1 MSRSS
6 SVSTKDKAGQS
17 KRPKPAKQR
26 RDDSDSFDVRSQYTP
41 FFPQQ
46 PVQGPTWAPAPQY
59 APMGPQQPFNGV
71 VQNNYQNPMPPQFVP
86 SAQQFNPVM
95 MNNGNMQP
103 YNSMPQVSKICYEVR
118 VPWLTKYSNI
128 LSNPKHDSS
137 HIVLQSL
144 HTALQSNRRQ
154 LLPSN
159 GNNHQ
164 STRVHT
170 NPIPGS
176 YNRHAFNPKTQSF
189 VPGNTGL
196 PVPQPMS
203 HHGSHHG
210 SPHHGSPHFNYNAFS
225 PPQQQY
231 SNGMGYSMTRQGSNN
246 SLPSYHASPHMAHR
260 SMMHQ
265 GMPQGMPQGVPQGV
279 PHGMAPQN
287 LPQGMHGMPQN
298 GQVGNHLPNY
308 GNPSTLPPKPPTGV

>member
-95 MNNGNMQP
+95 MNSGNIQP
-103 YNSMPQVSKICYEVR
+103 YNNMPQVSKIYCEFS

-128 LSNPKHDSS
+128 LSKHKHDSS
-137 HIVLQSL
+137 HTVLQSL
-144 HTALQSNRRQ
+144 HTGLLSNRRQ

-170 NPIPGS
+170 NPKDQWSEDPQTRFRTRLASCQVLQILQTQRVSIRYLVVIIGTHSIRRPSPLYPAMLVSRFLSRCHIMVLLTMGPHIMALHIS
-176 YNRHAFNPKTQSF
+176 TITPSLRHS
-189 VPGNTGL
+189 
-196 PVPQPMS
+196 S
-203 HHGSHHG
+203 
-210 SPHHGSPHFNYNAFS
+210 
-225 PPQQQY
+225 
-231 SNGMGYSMTRQGSNN
+231 
-246 SLPSYHASPHMAHR
+246 HMATEWATPWLDRVQTTLCHLIT
-260 SMMHQ
+260 HLLTW
-265 GMPQGMPQGVPQGV
+265 
-279 PHGMAPQN
+279 HI
-287 LPQGMHGMPQN
+287 
-298 GQVGNHLPNY
+298 GQ
-308 GNPSTLPPKPPTGV
+308 